1 MASPKYK
8 VLIVED
14 DPMVAMINEQYV
26 CKNPDFAVVKSCR
39 NGQEAIDFLTGS
51 APGGATQSA
60 PGALGSSAPCA
71 PGAPDT
77 APASAPASAELSS
90 GKTPDL
96 IIMDVFMPYMNGIET
111 LKKIRELKISSEVI
125 MVTAA
130 NDTATLEET
139 MHLGVLDFLIKPFAY
154 ERFQVALEKFA
165 AKAQTLR
172 TTPSVIDQS
181 YVDSLISSASA
192 TSLSANG
199 AARPGTPG
207 VPASAVAADLP
218 KGIQQKTLE
227 LILNYFKNHSGWLPG
242 DKVAED
248 VGLSS
253 VTIRHYMSY
262 LVECGDIRADI
273 NYSTGG
279 RPSMLYSIKS

>member
-1 MASPKYK
+1 
-8 VLIVED
+8 
-14 DPMVAMINEQYV
+14 
-26 CKNPDFAVVKSCR
+26 
-39 NGQEAIDFLTGS
+39 
-51 APGGATQSA
+51 
-60 PGALGSSAPCA
+60 
-71 PGAPDT
+71 
-77 APASAPASAELSS
+77 
-90 GKTPDL
+90 
-96 IIMDVFMPYMNGIET
+96 MDVFMPYMNGIET
-111 LKKIRELKISSEVI
+111 LKKIRELKISSAVI

-199 AARPGTPG
+199 TPG
-207 VPASAVAADLP
+207 APASAAAADLP
-218 KGIQQKTLE
+218 KGIQQKTLD
-227 LILNYFKNHSGWLPG
+227 LILGYFKEHSGWLPG

-262 LVECGDIRADI
+262 LVERGDIRADI